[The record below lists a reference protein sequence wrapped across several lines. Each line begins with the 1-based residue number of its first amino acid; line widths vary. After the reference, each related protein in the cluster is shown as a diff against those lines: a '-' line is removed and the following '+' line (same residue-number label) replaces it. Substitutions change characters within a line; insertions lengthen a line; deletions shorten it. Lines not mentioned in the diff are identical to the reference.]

1 MFENRMV
8 EKRYLALIE
17 GNLPSDTPHEGSIDL
32 PLRPDLDDRP
42 RQMADHKHGRKAV
55 SHYRVLKEEDGRTLL
70 ELRPET
76 GRTHQLRLHCAHKD
90 GLGLPIGHRMMLHA
104 YSLTFRNPFSCK
116 LIKLKSDI
124 GFS

>member
-1 MFENRMV
+1 
-8 EKRYLALIE
+8 
-17 GNLPSDTPHEGSIDL
+17 
-32 PLRPDLDDRP
+32 
-42 RQMADHKHGRKAV
+42 MADHKHGRKAV

-90 GLGLPIGHRMMLHA
+90 GLGLPIVGDELYGKKGHR
-104 YSLTFRNPFSCK
+104 LTFRNPFSGK